1 MNRKRVFLTILSS
14 VCLAATIL
22 AGPVPASAQ
31 RGGFGTSTSGGSGA
45 IATGPTGFTGVF
57 GGSSAGGSGG
67 FATGSTNFQPPG
79 LSTGGGSDGRSTRAT
94 NPARPQF
101 GGG

>member
-14 VCLAATIL
+14 VCLAATML

-31 RGGFGTSTSGGSGA
+31 KGGFGTSTSSGSGG

-57 GGSSAGGSGG
+57 GGVPRG
-67 FATGSTNFQPPG
+67 
-79 LSTGGGSDGRSTRAT
+79 DRAAWRRVLRT
-94 NPARPQF
+94 SNRPA
-101 GGG
+101 